1 MKVESLT
8 ELTVSAATRFKPTPP
23 ALVEIIKTN
32 ASFWSASE
40 FKPILADELLKLL
53 IAAKRSSALI
63 DPSRRS

>member
-1 MKVESLT
+1 VYVESLS

-23 ALVEIIKTN
+23 ARVEIINTN
-32 ASFWSASE
+32 APFCSASE
-40 FKPILADELLKLL
+40 VKPEVADELLKLL